1 MATMH
6 GDVTDMLMKLSSLRR
21 VPREPDA
28 RVIAHR
34 WAVIQPFVLIEAR
47 KSTDP
52 ADAFAFYKARHAEY
66 FTKLRRANIAPEAII
81 RRELDNP
88 IIPPARFELELAA
101 AVERRLARL
110 GRVKGRVK
118 PPHRVRKSK
127 SKSKGTK

>member
-6 GDVTDMLMKLSSLRR
+6 GDVTDMLMKLSPLRR

-34 WAVIQPFVLIEAR
+34 WAVIQPFVLIAAR

-66 FTKLRRANIAPEAII
+66 LTRLRRALISPEVIVKHS
-81 RRELDNP
+81 LDDPTNP
-88 IIPPARFELELAA
+88 PLYFEKLLAE
-101 AVERRLARL
+101 AVERRRSRM

-118 PPHRVRKSK
+118 PPHRVRKGK
-127 SKSKGTK
+127 